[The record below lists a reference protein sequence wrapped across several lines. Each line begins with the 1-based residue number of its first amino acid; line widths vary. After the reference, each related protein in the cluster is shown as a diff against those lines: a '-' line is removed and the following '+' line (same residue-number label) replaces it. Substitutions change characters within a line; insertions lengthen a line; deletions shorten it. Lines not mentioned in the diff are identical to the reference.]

1 MAYRDE
7 VYWIERGKIAIAKL
21 DRTATSIANEFTG
34 PEGSKTVTVF
44 AVKLDST
51 FHDTDSVSNKIGPTE
66 SPNIPSEYHAPLTY
80 SVLAKLYSQNPQTI
94 QVAQYWDQ
102 KFHDVIHH
110 AKKEANIGR
119 DGAAPKIKP
128 VDY

>member
-7 VYWIERGKIAIAKL
+7 VYWIERNKIAIAKL
-21 DRTATSIANEFTG
+21 NRTATSIANEFTG
-34 PEGSKTVTVF
+34 PEGSKTVTIF
-44 AVKLDST
+44 AVKLDSE

-66 SPNIPSEYHAPLTY
+66 SPSIPSEYHAPLTY
-80 SVLAKLYSQNPQTI
+80 NVLAKLYSQNPQTI

-102 KFHDVIHH
+102 KFHEVVDH